1 MMMSDEMTLED
12 FDSGWEGEVMSDCKH
27 IGWSH
32 TVDGGNEW
40 CAWCEIERLRSSL
53 EDSLCESERLTAE
66 VDKKGKRIEDMKFDH
81 EQITAL
87 EVTERDRMRRRIEE
101 LEQDRSLG
109 LEERGYHIIT
119 TEQLASGEVVLLTQ
133 DQIDA
138 AWVHTATRKDSLNV
152 ARWALK
158 ELNIVACEECGG
170 SGHTGPDF
178 EYTIDTSCHSCHGH
192 GWKVVTG
199 ADLMVSGDWVDD
211 REEEGE

>member
-1 MMMSDEMTLED
+1 MSNDCSAWWSDLIKRSAT
-12 FDSGWEGEVMSDCKH
+12 EGATSEYL
-27 IGWSH
+27 
-32 TVDGGNEW
+32 
-40 CAWCEIERLRSSL
+40 AWCEIERL
-53 EDSLCESERLTAE
+53 TAE
-66 VDKKGKRIEDMKFDH
+66 VAKWQEQAEVNKHDAHNFHDIVVQKDKRIEDMKFDH

>member
-1 MMMSDEMTLED
+1 MSD
-12 FDSGWEGEVMSDCKH
+12 DC
-27 IGWSH
+27 GSWWSRLVGRSA
-32 TVDGGNEW
+32 VDNVTTEYL
-40 CAWCEIERLRSSL
+40 AWCEIERL
-53 EDSLCESERLTAE
+53 TAE
-66 VDKKGKRIEDMKFDH
+66 VAKWQEQAEVNKHDAHNFHDIVVQKDKRIEDMKFDH